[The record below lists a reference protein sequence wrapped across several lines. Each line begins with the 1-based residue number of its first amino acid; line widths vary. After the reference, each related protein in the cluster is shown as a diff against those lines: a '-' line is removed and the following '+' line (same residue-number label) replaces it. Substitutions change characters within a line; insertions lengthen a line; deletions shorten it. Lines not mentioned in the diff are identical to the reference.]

1 MSFTLIDFNVR
12 KQTGLRVSIEV
23 WFEIAEHD
31 SYRRNVWVPYSTMCN
46 EDTGF
51 DDKDTRFDFT
61 AAAEVC
67 AERYFHIGGGYES
80 DWPLTFTL
88 WTRAK
93 DDESA
98 KCCGSFEVDR
108 RFIPCFTAEV
118 KR

>member
-1 MSFTLIDFNVR
+1 MSFTLADFNVR
-12 KQTGLRVSIEV
+12 EKTGPVVEIEV

-31 SYRRNVWVPYSTMCN
+31 SYRRNVWVKFLPL
-46 EDTGF
+46 EPPDVPF
-51 DDKDTRFDFT
+51 FRKT
-61 AAAEVC
+61 AEEC
-67 AERYFHIGGGYES
+67 ADRYFHLGGGYES
-80 DWPLTFTL
+80 GWPLTFTL